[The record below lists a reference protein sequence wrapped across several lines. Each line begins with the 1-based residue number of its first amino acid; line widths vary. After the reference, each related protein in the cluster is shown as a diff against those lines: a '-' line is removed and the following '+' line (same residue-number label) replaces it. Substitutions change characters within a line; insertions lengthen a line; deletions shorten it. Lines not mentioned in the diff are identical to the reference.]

1 MYLDCMYV
9 PMKETNKIGVAAML
23 DIINH
28 SPVFDIA
35 RINSATIGSTTTKV
49 SSKKNWLFK
58 MISEK
63 KNYHVTCHILLVRVA
78 TRESLFSGGGNER

>member
-9 PMKETNKIGVAAML
+9 PMQETNKIGVAAML
-23 DIINH
+23 EIINH

-49 SSKKNWLFK
+49 SSKKN
-58 MISEK
+58 
-63 KNYHVTCHILLVRVA
+63 
-78 TRESLFSGGGNER
+78 